1 MKADDQFLRRRH
13 VRENNAIASEVAAA
27 RKTALSVR
35 RAALKKQVEDDKQMH
50 KQELQDKFGK
60 TFYADRLWLVFLFF
74 RILFYFHIYGV
85 HIMDGQRTGS

>member
-13 VRENNAIASEVAAA
+13 VRENNAITSEVAAA

-60 TFYADRLWLVFLFF
+60 TFYADRL
-74 RILFYFHIYGV
+74 
-85 HIMDGQRTGS
+85 